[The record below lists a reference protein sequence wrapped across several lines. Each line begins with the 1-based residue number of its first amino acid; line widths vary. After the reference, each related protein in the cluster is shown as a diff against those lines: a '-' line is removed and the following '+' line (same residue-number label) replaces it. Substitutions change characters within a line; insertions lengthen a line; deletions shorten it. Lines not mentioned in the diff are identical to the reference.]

1 MKRTT
6 GFYLGWLF
14 GLCGIAIGIWSA
26 WRGLTSAPYTA
37 FDLGLFCG
45 CVAAIVGIS
54 CGCLGAAAG
63 HYVRHDGTI
72 R

>member
-1 MKRTT
+1 MQRTT
-6 GFYLGWLF
+6 GFYLGVLF
-14 GLCGIAIGIWSA
+14 GILGIAIGIYAA

-37 FDLGLFCG
+37 RDLGVFCG

-63 HYVRHDGTI
+63 HYAKRDGAM